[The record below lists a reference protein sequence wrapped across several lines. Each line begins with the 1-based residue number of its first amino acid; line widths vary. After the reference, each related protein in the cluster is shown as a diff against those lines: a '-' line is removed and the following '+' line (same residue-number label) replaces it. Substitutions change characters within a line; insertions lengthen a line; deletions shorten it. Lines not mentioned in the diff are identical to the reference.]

1 MINIIVFVLNT
12 ALVAALFVSYAAVY
26 VNPDLFYIPA
36 FFGLAYP
43 FIMVANVIMML
54 WWVAQLHLKFLMS
67 LFALLSG
74 WSFIGRTITYHSQAT
89 PDSTALCVMSY
100 NVMNFGFEKNANL
113 RDDILK
119 LVSDEQPDILCL
131 QEYCNNKTWKIQLE
145 RTFAEAINA
154 EQYFFHNVVADK
166 NTAFQAGTLIISKY
180 PILGTG
186 EVPYDTPSGN
196 STIYA
201 DIDVKGTTVRVFN
214 VHLQSIRFQ
223 NKDYRFLREFTDDK
237 DKAIEESKS
246 ILARMRQ
253 AFVMRAAQAQKIREA
268 VKASPHKVILCGDF
282 NDSPVSYAYQQISH
296 NLKDAF
302 EEKGRGL
309 GRSYI
314 GEFPRF
320 RIDYIMCSEN
330 FTVQSFEVV
339 HKKLSDHYP
348 VKAHIVVK

>member
-1 MINIIVFVLNT
+1 M
-12 ALVAALFVSYAAVY
+12 AALFLSYASVY

-43 FIMVANVIMML
+43 FIMMANVLMML
-54 WWVAQLHLKFLMS
+54 WWIAQLHLKFLMS

-74 WSFIGRTITYHSQAT
+74 WSFFTRTVEYHTKDTA
-89 PDSTALCVMSY
+89 DSTALCVMSY
-100 NVMNFGFEKNANL
+100 NVMNFGFEKNTNL

-119 LVSDEQPDILCL
+119 LISDEKPDILCM
-131 QEYCNNKTWKIQLE
+131 QEYCNIRTWKIQLE

-154 EQYFFHNVVADK
+154 EHYYFHNVVAEK
-166 NTAFQAGTLIISKY
+166 NAAYQAGTVIISRY

-201 DIDVKGTTVRVFN
+201 DIDVNGTTLRVFN

-237 DKAIEESKS
+237 DKALEESKS
-246 ILARMRQ
+246 IISRMRQ
-253 AFVMRAAQAQKIREA
+253 AFVTRASQAQKIREA
-268 VKASPHKVILCGDF
+268 IKASPHRVILCGDF

-296 NLKDAF
+296 GLKDAF
-302 EEKGRGL
+302 IEKGRGL

-314 GEFPRF
+314 SEFPRF

-330 FTVQSFEVV
+330 YSVQSFEVV
-339 HKKLSDHYP
+339 HQKLSDHYP
-348 VKAHIVVK
+348 VKARIQIH